1 MDKVTVR
8 WTCDSCHEECVS
20 VAWRRASDA
29 EDFEPVI
36 VRARCP
42 ICGNVGP
49 RAFRPGT
56 DENTHETYTLAE
68 WTKRGETERATRH
81 AILGREERD
90 EEPAADR
97 ELSEEDLQEFDTK
110 TRQCQPP
117 HLASTWQL
125 VPPVNE
131 WYAADVPRLVA
142 EVRRLRARLPARRPP
157 LKRP

>member
-1 MDKVTVR
+1 MEKVSVR
-8 WTCDSCHEECVS
+8 WTCEQCHEDCVS
-20 VAWRRASDA
+20 VAWRRSADA
-29 EDFEPVI
+29 EDLEPVI

-56 DENTHETYTLAE
+56 DGNTHETYTLAE

-81 AILGREERD
+81 AVEGMDEREAERPEEREISD
-90 EEPAADR
+90 H
-97 ELSEEDLQEFDTK
+97 DLQEFETK
-110 TRQCQPP
+110 ARQCQPP

-142 EVRRLRARLPARRPP
+142 EVRRLRASGGGGRRRAP
-157 LKRP
+157 RA